1 VPGDRFARARDFV
14 YRNARLLERRLFAAL
29 FEGAPA
35 AGVVDALRGYQNDD
49 GGFGNGLEPDKRA
62 PQSQPLDVRFALEI
76 LELAGADDEQL
87 VRRACDFLATVSAPS
102 GAVPIVLPSIADYP
116 RAGHWGD
123 GVFEADLNPTAGIAA
138 YLHAHGIAH
147 PWRDAATR
155 YCFEELE
162 RAVPEDAHALR
173 EVLYFLEHAPERD
186 RAEALVRAVAEALP
200 RSRFYLADAA
210 DSSYGLTPLA
220 FAPTPQSRW
229 RSLFD
234 NAQVDAHLDRVE
246 RDQQEDGGWPLT
258 WEPPGDGAR
267 LEWRGYETVR
277 NLLVLAAY
285 GRLEA

>member
-186 RAEALVRAVAEALP
+186 RAEALVPAVAEALP

-234 NAQVDAHLDRVE
+234 NAQVEAHLDRVE
-246 RDQQEDGGWPLT
+246 QDQQEDGGWPLT

>member
-29 FEGAPA
+29 FERAPA
-35 AGVVDALRGYQNDD
+35 EGVVDALRGYRNDD

-162 RAVPEDAHALR
+162 RAVPEEAHALR
-173 EVLYFLEHAPERD
+173 EVLYFLEHAPERN
-186 RAEALVRAVAEALP
+186 RAEALVPAVAEALL

-210 DSSYGLTPLA
+210 DSSYGLAPLA
-220 FAPTPQSRW
+220 FAPTPRSRW

-234 NAQVDAHLDRVE
+234 NAQVEAHLDRVE
-246 RDQQEDGGWPLT
+246 QDQQEDGGWPLT

>member
-1 VPGDRFARARDFV
+1 MPGDRFARARDFV

-186 RAEALVRAVAEALP
+186 RAEALVPAVAEALP

>member
-186 RAEALVRAVAEALP
+186 RAEALVPAVAEALP